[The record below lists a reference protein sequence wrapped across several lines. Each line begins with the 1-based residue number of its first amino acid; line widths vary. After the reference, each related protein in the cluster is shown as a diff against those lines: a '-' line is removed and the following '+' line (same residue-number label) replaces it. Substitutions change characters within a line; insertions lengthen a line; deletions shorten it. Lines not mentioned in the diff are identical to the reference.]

1 MGCEDNQGNLPKTY
15 TMIIGTKQKTY
26 RKTSNAGLRTNF
38 FVERICDFDDIYMDD
53 VIYIR
58 TSVLVDINDKKTHRE
73 YVRFG
78 FYLVR
83 TVSNSKLLLANN
95 LTIKEKT
102 LREIL
107 GDFGIV
113 KE

>member
-1 MGCEDNQGNLPKTY
+1 MVVILTQKLF
-15 TMIIGTKQKTY
+15 TMIIRTKQKTY

-38 FVERICDFDDIYMDD
+38 LVERRCDFDDIYVDD
-53 VIYIR
+53 AIFIR
-58 TSVLVDINDKKTHRE
+58 TTVLVDINDKKTLRG
-73 YVRFG
+73 YGNLG
-78 FYLVR
+78 FAFVR
-83 TVSNSKLLLANN
+83 TVSNSKLLLANK
-95 LTIKEKT
+95 LIIKEKT

>member
-1 MGCEDNQGNLPKTY
+1 MVIILTQKLF
-15 TMIIGTKQKTY
+15 TMIIRTKQKTY

-38 FVERICDFDDIYMDD
+38 LVERRCDFDDIYVDD
-53 VIYIR
+53 AIFIR
-58 TSVLVDINDKKTHRE
+58 TTVLVDINDKKTYRE

-83 TVSNSKLLLANN
+83 TVSDSKLLLANKI
-95 LTIKEKT
+95 TIKEKT
-102 LREIL
+102 LKEIL
-107 GDFGIV
+107 VDFGIV